1 MEKWSL
7 KENGK
12 NENICFKIYICKK
25 SITYFVPQMMA
36 AGTGMAGDV
45 AAMAASAS
53 VHSQPMAPGDM
64 QVWQSG
70 FLFWLFSALSSLSQ
84 LSQEEGDRKTNL
96 IVNYLPQTMT
106 QVRPCPSS
114 DVRFSPTWGWSFHS
128 YVKAIRRKGFNEI
141 TPLEQAAVLVKC
153 CGKESHKILILPQFF
168 PGVYSTHNIYFYQY
182 RRCW

>member
-1 MEKWSL
+1 MILVAILGYLKKRRDEKEMGKSSL

-64 QVWQSG
+64 QV
-70 FLFWLFSALSSLSQ
+70 
-84 LSQEEGDRKTNL
+84 
-96 IVNYLPQTMT
+96 
-106 QVRPCPSS
+106 
-114 DVRFSPTWGWSFHS
+114 
-128 YVKAIRRKGFNEI
+128 
-141 TPLEQAAVLVKC
+141 
-153 CGKESHKILILPQFF
+153 
-168 PGVYSTHNIYFYQY
+168 
-182 RRCW
+182 

>member
-106 QVRPCPSS
+106 QVRRSPSS
-114 DVRFSPTWGWSFHS
+114 EWRPILSNLGLELPLL
-128 YVKAIRRKGFNEI
+128 RKSNQEKGLKWNNPVGA
-141 TPLEQAAVLVKC
+141 T
-153 CGKESHKILILPQFF
+153 
-168 PGVYSTHNIYFYQY
+168 GVIG
-182 RRCW
+182 